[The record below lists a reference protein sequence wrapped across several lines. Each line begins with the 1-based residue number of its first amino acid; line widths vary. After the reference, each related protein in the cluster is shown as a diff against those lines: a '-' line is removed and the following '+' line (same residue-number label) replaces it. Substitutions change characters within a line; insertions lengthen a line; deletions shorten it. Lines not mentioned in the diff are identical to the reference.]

1 MIAYNGEIVI
11 NRPVAE
17 VFDFATT
24 FENFPRWSDVTT
36 VRRLSEGPVGLGT
49 RIQLEMGKGPMKSQN
64 DFETV
69 KWEKDRN
76 WTFKTVSSSPI
87 VWDGMF
93 GFEPL
98 GPESTRVRAAGQV
111 TLKGLRRLLEP
122 LVRGE
127 LRKTE
132 QAELETLKGILV
144 GQLPPE

>member
-36 VRRLSEGPVGLGT
+36 VKRLSKGPVGLGT
-49 RIQLEMGKGPMKSQN
+49 RLQLEMGKGPMKSQI
-64 DFETV
+64 DFETIG
-69 KWEKDRN
+69 WEKDRN
-76 WTFKTVSSSPI
+76 WTFKTVSASPI

-98 GPESTRVRAAGQV
+98 GPESTHVRAAGQV
-111 TLKGLRRLLEP
+111 TLKGLRKLLEP
-122 LVRGE
+122 LIRGE
-127 LRKTE
+127 LRKNE
-132 QAELETLKGILV
+132 QAELETLKGILEN
-144 GQLPPE
+144 QATR

>member
-1 MIAYNGEIVI
+1 MITYNGEIVI

-36 VRRLSEGPVGLGT
+36 VKRLSNGPVGLGT
-49 RIQLEMGKGPMKSQN
+49 RLQLEMGKGPMKSQI
-64 DFETV
+64 DFETIG
-69 KWEKDRN
+69 WEKDRN
-76 WTFKTVSSSPI
+76 WTFRTVSASPI

-98 GPESTRVRAAGQV
+98 GPESTHVRAAGQV
-111 TLKGLRRLLEP
+111 TLKGLRKLLEP

-127 LRKTE
+127 LRKNE
-132 QAELETLKGILV
+132 QAELETLKGILES
-144 GQLPPE
+144 QDTR

>member
-17 VFDFATT
+17 VFEFATT

-36 VRRLSEGPVGLGT
+36 VKRLSKGPVGLGT
-49 RIQLEMGKGPMKSQN
+49 RLQLEMGKGPMKSQI
-64 DFETV
+64 DFETIG
-69 KWEKDRN
+69 WEKDRS
-76 WTFKTVSSSPI
+76 WTFKTVSASPI

-98 GPESTRVRAAGQV
+98 GPESTHVRAAGQV
-111 TLKGLRRLLEP
+111 TLKGLRKLLEP

-127 LRKTE
+127 LRKNE
-132 QAELETLKGILV
+132 QAELETLKGILER
-144 GQLPPE
+144 QATS

>member
-1 MIAYNGEIVI
+1 MITYKGEIVI

-36 VRRLSEGPVGLGT
+36 VKRLSNGPVGMGT
-49 RIQLEMGKGPMKSQN
+49 RLQLEMGKGPIKSQI
-64 DFETV
+64 DFETIG
-69 KWEKDRN
+69 WETDRN
-76 WTFKTVSSSPI
+76 WTFKTVSVSPI

-98 GPESTRVRAAGQV
+98 GAESTRVRAAGQV
-111 TLKGLRRLLEP
+111 TLKGWRRLLEP
-122 LVRGE
+122 VVRGE

-132 QAELETLKGILV
+132 QAELETLKGILE
-144 GQLPPE
+144 GQATR

>member
-1 MIAYNGEIVI
+1 MIAYRGEIVI

-36 VRRLSEGPVGLGT
+36 VKRLSNGPVGLGT
-49 RIQLEMGKGPMKSQN
+49 RLQLEMGKGPMKSQI
-64 DFETV
+64 DFETIG
-69 KWEKDRN
+69 WEKDRN
-76 WTFKTVSSSPI
+76 WTFRTVSASPI

-111 TLKGLRRLLEP
+111 TLKGLRKLLEP

-132 QAELETLKGILV
+132 QAELETLKGILES
-144 GQLPPE
+144 QATR

>member
-1 MIAYNGEIVI
+1 MIAYEGEIVI

-24 FENFPRWSDVTT
+24 FENFPRWSDVTS
-36 VRRLSEGPVGLGT
+36 VKRLSTGPVGLGT

-69 KWEKDRN
+69 GWEEDRN
-76 WTFKTVSSSPI
+76 WTFKTVSASPI

-93 GFEPL
+93 RFEPL

-111 TLKGLRRLLEP
+111 TLKGLRKLLEP
-122 LVRGE
+122 VVRAE

-132 QAELETLKGILV
+132 QAELETLKGILES
-144 GQLPPE
+144 QASL